1 MVRHMLAA
9 LKVRVVDLFFYK
21 LYRVIVLYAHD
32 PPYACSSESKKAVFK
47 NCGGFIDALIL
58 PNGGSSESKG
68 CYVVRGRP
76 TLIMSV

>member
-1 MVRHMLAA
+1 M
-9 LKVRVVDLFFYK
+9 FYK

-47 NCGGFIDALIL
+47 NCGGFIDALIP